1 MTDRNAAG
9 AADGDVSGAADGDV
23 AGAVGD
29 VTAAGRCDRAEETDV
44 LIVGGGPVGLA
55 LALDLAQ
62 RGVDFVL
69 AEAGDGRVTHP
80 KVSTV
85 GPRAMEAFRRWGV
98 ADAIRGAGW
107 PPDHTLDIA
116 WVTAVGGH
124 ELHRLRFGT
133 AGGRPLPPYTPEPE
147 AVCPQHWL
155 APLLTARVGV
165 HPAGPVRLG
174 VRLLGLTRLPDG
186 VRAVLVDAAGVRT
199 AVRARFLVGCDG
211 ASSPVRKACGIDA
224 PERHRTRVLRNI
236 LFRAPGLGA
245 LLGPRAALVHFVTEP
260 GGLRYPLRAIDGRD
274 LYRLTCPAGP
284 EDAAKVVRRALAPD
298 VPVEVVADAVWH
310 LTHRVASRYRAG
322 RVLLAGDAAHTL
334 SPSGGFGLATGVGD
348 AADLG
353 WKLAAELAG
362 WAGPGLLD
370 TYENERRPVALDG
383 LEESHRNLRRT
394 LDRRLSAALCDATA
408 EGERARAATAREIAS
423 SDARREFDAPDAH
436 FGHRYVSPVVADEGR
451 PAVVTGGRTPYV
463 GAGGRTSAVVAGGRT
478 SAVVAGGEAGGPRV
492 GEPDAEPWWH
502 RTAVPGARAP
512 HVWLGPGRSTLDL
525 FGPQFVLLHRGPDAP
540 DRLVRAFADRRVP
553 LRAVRCD
560 DPEVARRYERPFVLV
575 RPDGHVAWQGSAPPA
590 DPRHLADQ
598 VRGAGPGSG
607 AGR

>member
-1 MTDRNAAG
+1 M
-9 AADGDVSGAADGDV
+9 
-23 AGAVGD
+23 
-29 VTAAGRCDRAEETDV
+29 ETEV

-55 LALDLAQ
+55 LALDLAH

-80 KVSTV
+80 KVSTI

-107 PPDHTLDIA
+107 PADHTLDVA

-124 ELHRLRFGT
+124 ELHRVPLGT
-133 AGGRPLPPYTPEPE
+133 AGGRPPLPYTPEPE

-155 APLLTARVGV
+155 APLLTERVGV

-174 VRLLGLTRLPDG
+174 TRLLGFTRLPDRVSAG
-186 VRAVLVDAAGVRT
+186 LVDGAGVRT
-199 AVRARFLVGCDG
+199 TVHARYLVGCDG
-211 ASSPVRKACGIDA
+211 VSSRVRKACGIDA

-236 LFRAPGLGA
+236 LFRAPELA
-245 LLGPRAALVHFVTEP
+245 ERLGPRAALVHFVTEP
-260 GGLRYPLRAIDGRD
+260 GGLRYPLRAIDGRG

-284 EDAAKVVRRALAPD
+284 AEAAKSVRRAVAPD
-298 VPVEVVADAVWH
+298 VPFEVLSDTTWH

-370 TYENERRPVALDG
+370 SYESERRPVALRS

-394 LDRRLSAALCDATA
+394 LDRRLSGALCDPTP
-408 EGERARAATAREIAS
+408 EGERARAALSREIAE
-423 SDARREFDAPDAH
+423 SDPGREFDAPDAH
-436 FGHRYVSPVVADEGR
+436 FAHRYASPVVAPVAADEKAAEPG
-451 PAVVTGGRTPYV
+451 PP
-463 GAGGRTSAVVAGGRT
+463 
-478 SAVVAGGEAGGPRV
+478 EGPR
-492 GEPDAEPWWH
+492 AEPAWN
-502 RTAVPGARAP
+502 RSAVPGARAP
-512 HVWLGPGRSTLDL
+512 HAWLAPGRSTLDL
-525 FGPQFVLLHRGPDAP
+525 FGGEFVLLRVGARAP
-540 DRLVRAFADRRVP
+540 LTDGLVRAFGDRRVP
-553 LRAVRCD
+553 LRVEHCD
-560 DPEVARRYERPFVLV
+560 TPEVTRRYDRPLVLV
-575 RPDGHVAWQGSAPPA
+575 RPDGHVAWRGHTAPP
-590 DPRHLADQ
+590 DPTRLADL
-598 VRGAGPGSG
+598 VRGAGATATGSG
-607 AGR
+607 GAV